1 MVPFLFSVLYF
12 AAISTEGRRKPRHE
26 AAKGHLNTNRIK
38 TFILFDNKILCS
50 PARSYQC
57 SFSLH
62 FIFFLVARTKDCK
75 SILSKLNSRCFPSTS
90 SSYSASSKGTLKLTV
105 KFSTRPHF
113 VSASCHLNSSFSCCC
128 CNVLLYEKLRGD
140 AFYFRFATQQR

>member
-62 FIFFLVARTKDCK
+62 FFFFSSHVLRTA
-75 SILSKLNSRCFPSTS
+75 SRYFLS
-90 SSYSASSKGTLKLTV
+90 
-105 KFSTRPHF
+105 
-113 VSASCHLNSSFSCCC
+113 
-128 CNVLLYEKLRGD
+128 
-140 AFYFRFATQQR
+140 